1 MDMVKARQHMVAE
14 QIEGRGIKNPAVLKA
29 MRQVPREAFILPKFK
44 SYAYDDGPLPILAG
58 QTISQPYVVALMI
71 DKLNLGSTDKVLEI
85 GTGSGYAAAV
95 LSRIAGWVYT
105 VERIAE
111 LVEFARKNLAVC
123 GYNNVLIRHG
133 DGTTGWPE
141 HAPYDGIIVAA
152 GGPKIPATLR
162 NQLAIGGRLI
172 IPVGDDPRAQRLIRI
187 TRTGPQAFHKENLS
201 HVRFVPL
208 IGEQGWGKE
217 K

>member
-1 MDMVKARQHMVAE
+1 MDMVKERRRMVAE
-14 QIEGRGIKNPAVLKA
+14 QIEGRGIKNPAVLNA
-29 MRQVPREAFILPKFK
+29 MGQIPREAFTLPKYQT
-44 SYAYDDGPLPILAG
+44 YAYEDSPLPIHAG

-71 DKLNLGSTDKVLEI
+71 DKLKLGPTDKVLEI
-85 GTGSGYAAAV
+85 GTGSGYAAAI

-111 LVEFARKNLAVC
+111 LVEFARKNLAFC
-123 GYNNVLIRHG
+123 GCKNVLTRHG

-141 HAPYDGIIVAA
+141 HAPYDGIVVAA

-162 NQLAIGGRLI
+162 NQLGVGGRLI

-208 IGEQGWGKE
+208 IGEQGWEKE